1 MFFELRNR
9 NKTVKEL
16 RKNQG
21 YTAQELAVKLK
32 VDTPVILKIDNLRLK
47 EVPLKIKSK
56 MLPVLRGDYMNKI
69 PW

>member
-1 MFFELRNR
+1 MFFELRNH

-21 YTAQELAVKLK
+21 YTAQELATKLK
-32 VDTPVILKIDNLRLK
+32 VDTPVILKIDHLPLK
-47 EVPLKIKSK
+47 EVPPKIKAK
-56 MLPVLRGDYMNKI
+56 ILPVLRGDYMNKI

>member
-21 YTAQELAVKLK
+21 YTAQELAIKLK
-32 VDTPVILKIDNLRLK
+32 VDTPVILKIDHLRLK
-47 EVPLKIKSK
+47 EVPPKIKSRI
-56 MLPVLRGDYMNKI
+56 MPVLRGDYMNKV

>member
-1 MFFELRNR
+1 MFFEFINR

-21 YTAQELAVKLK
+21 YTVKELAFKLK
-32 VDTPVILKIDNLRLK
+32 LDSSDIARIDSLKLK
-47 EVPLKIKSK
+47 EVPKPIKAKI
-56 MLPVLRGDYMNKI
+56 LPVLRGDYMNKI